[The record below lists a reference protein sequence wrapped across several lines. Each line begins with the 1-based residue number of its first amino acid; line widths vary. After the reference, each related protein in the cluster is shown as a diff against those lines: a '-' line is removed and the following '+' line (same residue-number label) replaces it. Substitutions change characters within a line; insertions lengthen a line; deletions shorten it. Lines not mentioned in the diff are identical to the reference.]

1 MLLLINSRYPT
12 AGPYVSALLATAF
25 ICYGVAANSSIMLF
39 MGVTSLAFAIIRTVG
54 RRFRTAKAN

>member
-25 ICYGVAANSSIMLF
+25 VCYGVATHSSIMLV
-39 MGVTSLAFAIIRTVG
+39 MGASSLAFAIIRTVG
-54 RRFRTAKAN
+54 RRFRGGRIS